1 METPS
6 RQQKSSSRESS
17 SSHVQA
23 SGNLSDYAPIFEH
36 LFSVGHILRG
46 QTHGVA
52 DRFCQEVAL
61 ATQGRAQLRLRS
73 PRTSDTAQAISPPP
87 SVSFSVQSSD
97 RIYGTLYIAPD
108 PVEPANPALPL
119 TIAHLLAQ
127 TCGWLLY
134 TFELAAFLQGPSQPS
149 GRTGH
154 VSLTKREREVL
165 ALMFRG
171 YDAEAIARA
180 LNITPATVGKHRQHL
195 YEHLGVHNERDALLA
210 AFQDGLFSPLE
221 ELLS

>member
-6 RQQKSSSRESS
+6 QQQKPSSIENS
-17 SSHVQA
+17 SSHAQA
-23 SGNLSDYAPIFEH
+23 SGGLSDYAPIFVH
-36 LFSVGHILRG
+36 LFSIGQMLCG
-46 QTHGVA
+46 QTRGVA

-61 ATQGRAQLRLRS
+61 ATQGRAQLLLRYQ
-73 PRTSDTAQAISPPP
+73 RVSDTAQTISPPP
-87 SVSFSVQSSD
+87 SVSFSVQSRD

-108 PVEPANPALPL
+108 PAEPANPVLPL

-127 TCGWLLY
+127 TCSWLLY
-134 TFELAAFLQGPSQPS
+134 TFELAAFLQRQSPSP
-149 GRTGH
+149 GHTGH
-154 VSLTKREREVL
+154 ISLTKREQEVL

-171 YDAEAIARA
+171 YDAAAIARL

-210 AFQDGLFSPLE
+210 AYQAGLFSPIE
-221 ELLS
+221 KLLS

>member
-1 METPS
+1 METPPQ
-6 RQQKSSSRESS
+6 QQKSPSIESS
-17 SSHVQA
+17 SSHTQA
-23 SGNLSDYAPIFEH
+23 SGGLSDYAPIFVH
-36 LFSVGHILRG
+36 LFSIGQMLCG

-61 ATQGRAQLRLRS
+61 ATQGRAQLLLRS
-73 PRTSDTAQAISPPP
+73 QRVSDTAQSISPPP
-87 SVSFSVQSSD
+87 SVSFSVQSRD
-97 RIYGTLYIAPD
+97 RICGTLYVAPD
-108 PVEPANPALPL
+108 PAEPANPVLPL

-149 GRTGH
+149 GQTGH
-154 VSLTKREREVL
+154 VSLTKREQEVL
-165 ALMFRG
+165 ALTFRG

-180 LNITPATVGKHRQHL
+180 LHITPATVGKHRQHI

-210 AFQDGLFSPLE
+210 AYQAGLFSPLE
-221 ELLS
+221 DLLG